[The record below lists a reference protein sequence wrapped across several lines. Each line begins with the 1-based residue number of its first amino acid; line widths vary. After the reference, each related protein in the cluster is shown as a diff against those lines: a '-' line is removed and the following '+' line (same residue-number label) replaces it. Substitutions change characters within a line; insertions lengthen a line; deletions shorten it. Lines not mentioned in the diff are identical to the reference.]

1 LQTEAQERYR
11 RNALQNKLCVVMLVI
26 GMLLYLTMQFQ
37 LHVL

>member
-1 LQTEAQERYR
+1 MKTEAQERYR
-11 RNALQNKLCVVMLVI
+11 RNELQYKLCVVMLVI